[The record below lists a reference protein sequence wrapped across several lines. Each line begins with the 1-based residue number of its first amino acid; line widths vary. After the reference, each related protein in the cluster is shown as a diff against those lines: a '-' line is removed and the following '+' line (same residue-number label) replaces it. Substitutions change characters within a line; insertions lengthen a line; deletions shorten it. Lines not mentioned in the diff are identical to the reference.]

1 MEKYM
6 RFHLCACALV
16 SSISISAF
24 AEPPIHAG
32 DTLESLS
39 KVKIST
45 TINGQA
51 GSLQELIANGQIRIV
66 PSANANLTNP
76 TENMAQQPANQIS
89 PNKPIWLKKIR
100 LWRCLSEP
108 NLNRNTQRRLSR
120 WTNNTYQPPSVPL
133 LSSSADLPVNAGD
146 DVDVTAEALNAAPPS
161 PAAPEQQSICPR
173 LNGLK
178 PQHYGTGYRYKRY
191 RFKSCTAKW
200 YGTIRAV

>member
-1 MEKYM
+1 M

-24 AEPPIHAG
+24 AEPPIQAG

-45 TINGQA
+45 TINGQT

-66 PSANANLTNP
+66 SSADANLP
-76 TENMAQQPANQIS
+76 SPIENMAQQPANQIS
-89 PNKPIWLKKIR
+89 AEQANRAQNHVPVTMPAR
-100 LWRCLSEP
+100 TESELQHAAQAEQMNEQHIP
-108 NLNRNTQRRLSR
+108 A
-120 WTNNTYQPPSVPL
+120 PSAPL

-161 PAAPEQQSICPR
+161 PAVPEEAAVNLPITKRLETTAPAALDADLNDNELNHLEPNDTEQ
-173 LNGLK
+173 
-178 PQHYGTGYRYKRY
+178 
-191 RFKSCTAKW
+191 
-200 YGTIRAV
+200 

>member
-1 MEKYM
+1 M

-24 AEPPIHAG
+24 AEPPIQAG

-66 PSANANLTNP
+66 TSADANLTNP
-76 TENMAQQPANQIS
+76 TENMAQQPANQITAEQANLAQENT
-89 PNKPIWLKKIR
+89 PMTMPVGTE
-100 LWRCLSEP
+100 SEP
-108 NLNRNTQRRLSR
+108 QHAAQAKQMSE
-120 WTNNTYQPPSVPL
+120 QHIQAPSVPL

-161 PAAPEQQSICPR
+161 PAAPEETAVNLPTTKQLETTAPAAQDTDINDIDLNHVPQSDTE
-173 LNGLK
+173 
-178 PQHYGTGYRYKRY
+178 Q
-191 RFKSCTAKW
+191 
-200 YGTIRAV
+200 

>member
-1 MEKYM
+1 M

-16 SSISISAF
+16 SSISISTF
-24 AEPPIHAG
+24 AEPPIQAG

-66 PSANANLTNP
+66 PSADANLP
-76 TENMAQQPANQIS
+76 SPIENMPQQPANQITAEQANLAQENT
-89 PNKPIWLKKIR
+89 PMTMPVGTE
-100 LWRCLSEP
+100 SEP
-108 NLNRNTQRRLSR
+108 QHAAQAKQMSE
-120 WTNNTYQPPSVPL
+120 QHIQAPSVPL

-161 PAAPEQQSICPR
+161 PAAPEQAAVNLPTTKQLETTAPAAQDAD
-173 LNGLK
+173 LNDNELNHLQ
-178 PQHYGTGYRYKRY
+178 PNDTEQ
-191 RFKSCTAKW
+191 
-200 YGTIRAV
+200 

>member
-1 MEKYM
+1 M
-6 RFHLCACALV
+6 RFHLFACALV

-24 AEPPIHAG
+24 AEPPIQAG

-66 PSANANLTNP
+66 PSADANLTNP
-76 TENMAQQPANQIS
+76 TENMAQQPANQITAEQANLAQENT
-89 PNKPIWLKKIR
+89 PMTMPVGTE
-100 LWRCLSEP
+100 SEP
-108 NLNRNTQRRLSR
+108 QHAAQAKQMSE
-120 WTNNTYQPPSVPL
+120 QHIQAPSVPL

-161 PAAPEQQSICPR
+161 PAAPEQAAVNLPTTKQLETTAPAAQHADLKDNE
-173 LNGLK
+173 LNHLQ
-178 PQHYGTGYRYKRY
+178 PNDTEQ
-191 RFKSCTAKW
+191 
-200 YGTIRAV
+200 

>member
-1 MEKYM
+1 M

-24 AEPPIHAG
+24 AEPPIQAG

-45 TINGQA
+45 TINGQT

-66 PSANANLTNP
+66 SSADANLTSP
-76 TENMAQQPANQIS
+76 IENMAQQPANQITAEQANLAQENT
-89 PNKPIWLKKIR
+89 PMTMPVGTE
-100 LWRCLSEP
+100 SEP
-108 NLNRNTQRRLSR
+108 QHAAQAKQMSE
-120 WTNNTYQPPSVPL
+120 QHIQAPSVPL

-161 PAAPEQQSICPR
+161 PAAPEESTVNLPTTKQLETTAPAAQDADLKDND
-173 LNGLK
+173 LNHL
-178 PQHYGTGYRYKRY
+178 QLNDTEQ
-191 RFKSCTAKW
+191 
-200 YGTIRAV
+200 

>member
-1 MEKYM
+1 M

-24 AEPPIHAG
+24 AEPPIQAG

-45 TINGQA
+45 TINGQT

-66 PSANANLTNP
+66 SSADANLTSP
-76 TENMAQQPANQIS
+76 IENMAQQPANQIS
-89 PNKPIWLKKIR
+89 AEQANRAQNHVPVTMPAR
-100 LWRCLSEP
+100 TESELQHAAQAEQMNEQHIP
-108 NLNRNTQRRLSR
+108 A
-120 WTNNTYQPPSVPL
+120 PSAPL

-161 PAAPEQQSICPR
+161 PAAPEESTVNLPTTKQLETTAPAAQDADLKDND
-173 LNGLK
+173 LNHL
-178 PQHYGTGYRYKRY
+178 QLNDTEQ
-191 RFKSCTAKW
+191 
-200 YGTIRAV
+200 